1 MFFSDLCFMRRLFTL
16 LPSAILPGIFL
27 GVFLAMPTMLS
38 GQVVNFAKTLP
49 ERSFSLG
56 VAPAW
61 YFNNDNVGIRS
72 IGVDEDQAGAL
83 AIGVSGGYGINY
95 NLDVN
100 AKIIYVV
107 GGKPFIGAD
116 IQYLIHEAR
125 YTYFSVIGG
134 LHYWDNVGLDLTGLF
149 TYMLN
154 YDISLS
160 GGLDF
165 DINYDPTMDS
175 SVRFRAWLPVNI
187 GFTIGRD
194 TFLFAEYAL
203 QISQWSWGIASVGAN
218 FIFR

>member
-1 MFFSDLCFMRRLFTL
+1 M
-16 LPSAILPGIFL
+16 IFL
-27 GVFLAMPTMLS
+27 MIPTGLS

-56 VAPAW
+56 VTPAW

-72 IGVDEDQAGAL
+72 IGVDEDRSGAL

-95 NLDVN
+95 SLDVN
-100 AKIIYVV
+100 AKIIYVA

-116 IQYLIHEAR
+116 IQYLLYEAR
-125 YTYFSVIGG
+125 FTYVSVIGG
-134 LHYWDNVGLDLTGLF
+134 LHYWDNVGMDLTGLF

-154 YDISLS
+154 YNISLS

-187 GFTIGRD
+187 GFSVGRD
-194 TFLFAEYAL
+194 TFIYAEYAL

>member
-1 MFFSDLCFMRRLFTL
+1 MNRPFFLLLFLL
-16 LPSAILPGIFL
+16 LPGCPLWLSA
-27 GVFLAMPTMLS
+27 
-38 GQVVNFAKTLP
+38 QVVNFGKTLP

-56 VAPAW
+56 VAPSW
-61 YFNNDNVGIRS
+61 YFNNSNVGLRS

-95 NLDVN
+95 SMDVN
-100 AKIIYVV
+100 AKIIYVA

-116 IQYLIHEAR
+116 IQYLVHEAR
-125 YTYFSVIGG
+125 NSYFSVLGG
-134 LHYWDNVGLDLTGLF
+134 LHYWDNFGVDITGLF

-165 DINYDPTMDS
+165 DINYDPEMDGN
-175 SVRFRAWLPVNI
+175 VRFRAWLPVNI
-187 GFTIGRD
+187 GFNINKY
-194 TFLFAEYAL
+194 TFLYAEYDL
-203 QISQWSWGIASVGAN
+203 QISQWSWGIAAIGAN